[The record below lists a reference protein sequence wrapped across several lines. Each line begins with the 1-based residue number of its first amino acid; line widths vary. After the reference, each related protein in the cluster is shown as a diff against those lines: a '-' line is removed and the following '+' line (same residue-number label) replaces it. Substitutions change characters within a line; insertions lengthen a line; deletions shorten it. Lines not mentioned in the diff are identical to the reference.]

1 MSKRIVDILVAR
13 DGISEDEAVERVQ
26 EVKEL
31 LYGAEYSLNL
41 CENIL
46 ANELGLEPDYLLDF
60 FFQFSS
66 ILNLQLN

>member
-1 MSKRIVDILVAR
+1 MSKRIIKILIER
-13 DGISEDEAVERVQ
+13 DGISEDEAIERVQ

-31 LYGAEYSLNL
+31 LEEAEYSLNL

-60 FFQFSS
+60 FF
-66 ILNLQLN
+66 